1 MYAGNFAGVWR
12 SDDAGRTWR
21 QLTRPQP
28 PSGEFEVPGA
38 LFGPHVHSIAV
49 SPVDPDLVFAAGRAG
64 QFAASRDGLYRSV
77 DGGATWNLVL
87 QAAVSQVAFAPDD
100 SSLVFAAA
108 GGDGVAVSADAGVKW
123 TVHGVSGVAH
133 HVAAAPQEAPGVRW
147 VYAAGEN
154 RIFASAN
161 GGVSWRSDAGAADVR
176 TALDEIGT
184 ATRRPTR
191 RRYSPARARTATPVP
206 RRSSRSSPAG
216 PGARTLPSR
225 RALTAR
231 ASMSRAF
238 PTGRSATFRQRR
250 GLPRRASG
258 LVTSAASSR
267 RAARGGFSSPGPP
280 LYHGVTTP
288 SGTAYVITHETNSGY
303 LVFFG
308 DCSHVHVASGRPTS
322 ASSWHRLDG
331 MDVAEAKQK
340 GHSNNQIFM
349 HPDPH
354 ALELTGDFEIK
365 LKPPSGVSAPYDSC
379 RVLDQH
385 LRGELWMANDGGVV
399 FSEDGGRTWT
409 RALGLETLD
418 AVNLAGLFRAG
429 RPPALYMG
437 TVDNDDFFTLDG
449 GEAWRDAA
457 PALGDADAIHS
468 DPAMRTRVLEF
479 APRAGGIAVFTSRFP
494 LVGPFPN
501 AGSGTE
507 MRMVPPPR
515 EGNASSGPWVRGF
528 RPVIQTLAGEAPLND
543 GDYVFIAVDAAG
555 ERRLLRTRSISS
567 ITSVSHW
574 DEVGK
579 AEPIG
584 PPVPGR
590 SDVVQ
595 VGGGHAAPVYYV
607 SDGMSLFKLD
617 AAAGVWRTV
626 VPGGPPGRTAGR
638 ARRFYVHP
646 YNPEVVYVLDDGAIK
661 VTPDGGES
669 WLVDVSLTAAA
680 TAGGRLSLGSA
691 CLRDMVF
698 VRDEPFTI
706 FALGNAGVSY
716 TVDGVEWR
724 MLLSSLALPGRP
736 EGGFFD
742 PVGDPLER
750 ALYVVLEGRSVMRI
764 SPVPARRGGRT
775 GVRADGV
782 RGAGVLTWGWSRSP
796 DSVGDSSAIHP
807 TVGYS
812 PGWPPNQTGP
822 PVRPAEVPPSLRIRL
837 PRPATISK
845 FDAC

>member
-1 MYAGNFAGVWR
+1 MPDFRHVGPTATTFFSADVMQSWSGRILSLARAADSARMYAGSFAGIWR

-28 PSGEFEVPGA
+28 PSGEFDVPGA
-38 LFGPHVHSIAV
+38 LFAPHVHSIAV
-49 SPVDPDLVFAAGRAG
+49 SPVDPDLVLAAGRAG
-64 QFAASRDGLYRSV
+64 QFATSRDGLYRSV
-77 DGGATWNLVL
+77 DGGATWSVVL

-108 GGDGVAVSADAGVKW
+108 GGKGVAVSADAGANW
-123 TVHGVSGVAH
+123 TVHAVSGVAH
-133 HVAAAPQEAPGVRW
+133 HVAAAPEEAPGVRW
-147 VYAAGEN
+147 VYAAGDN

-176 TALDEIGT
+176 TALDEIWNRYAQTDPPPTFAGESADSNASAAQILAIEPGRARRVYLAAPSGANGPGFYVDGFPDGT
-184 ATRRPTR
+184 TRNVPPAPGAAEASLWIGDFDGFEST
-191 RRYSPARARTATPVP
+191 ARARWAQ
-206 RRSSRSSPAG
+206 
-216 PGARTLPSR
+216 L
-225 RALTAR
+225 
-231 ASMSRAF
+231 
-238 PTGRSATFRQRR
+238 
-250 GLPRRASG
+250 
-258 LVTSAASSR
+258 
-267 RAARGGFSSPGPP
+267 PGPP

-288 SGTAYVITHETNSGY
+288 SGTAYVITHRTSSGY

-308 DCSHVHVASGRPTS
+308 DCSHVHVASGRPAG

-331 MDVAEAKQK
+331 MDVSEAKQT
-340 GHSNNQIFM
+340 GHSSNQIFM

-354 ALELTGDFEIK
+354 ALALTGDFEIT
-365 LKPPSGVSAPYDSC
+365 LKPPTGVSAPYDSC

-385 LRGELWMANDGGVV
+385 LRGELWLANDGGVV
-399 FSEDGGRTWT
+399 SSEDGGRTWT

-418 AVNLAGLFRAG
+418 AVNLAGLYRAG

-449 GEAWRDAA
+449 GQAWRDAA

-494 LVGPFPN
+494 LVEPYPN
-501 AGSGTE
+501 AGSVLE

-515 EGNASSGPWVRGF
+515 EGNASSGPWARGF
-528 RPVIQTLAGEAPLND
+528 RPVIQTLAGEAPLDD

-555 ERRLLRTRSISS
+555 ERRLFRTRSISS
-567 ITSVSHW
+567 ITSASHW
-574 DEVGK
+574 DDVGK

-595 VGGGHAAPVYYV
+595 AGGGHAAPVYYV
-607 SDGMSLFKLD
+607 SDGTSLFKLD
-617 AAAGVWRTV
+617 VTAGVWRAV
-626 VPGGPPGRTAGR
+626 VPGGPPGRTADW

-646 YNPEVVYVLDDGAIK
+646 YNPEVVYVLDVGAIK

-669 WLVDVSLTAAA
+669 WLLDVSLTAAA
-680 TAGGRLSLGSA
+680 SAGGRLSLDWDRGPA

-716 TVDGVEWR
+716 TLDGVEWR
-724 MLLSSLALPGRP
+724 TLLSSLALPGRP

-750 ALYVVLEGRSVMRI
+750 ALYVALEGRSVMRV
-764 SPVPARRGGRT
+764 SPVPAAPRG
-775 GVRADGV
+775 
-782 RGAGVLTWGWSRSP
+782 
-796 DSVGDSSAIHP
+796 
-807 TVGYS
+807 
-812 PGWPPNQTGP
+812 
-822 PVRPAEVPPSLRIRL
+822 PA
-837 PRPATISK
+837 PAYGLME
-845 FDAC
+845 FAAMEY